1 MSVDSARRVVTA
13 ALPRITAQEFRD
25 RQERLRGRMGD
36 RGLAGML
43 VWSRG
48 ASTQDQYADVY
59 YLSNFYSHY
68 PAVPDADGRWRAKGY
83 GGLVVPIEGPVSL
96 VTDLASFRD
105 DLTYVDR
112 VITDQDVVGAAIRAL
127 RQDVPSGGPIGI
139 LGSPAL
145 SWRWYLALVEGVG
158 DRFVSADD
166 LGPELRLIKSPAEQA
181 LLRAAGQV
189 GVLGVEAV
197 MDAAVPGATEAEV
210 AAAGFEAALGAGGMV
225 YGISLSTGPYAHFYS
240 QSQPAPFDSR
250 HELREGDMA
259 RVDFYGS
266 VDGYLFDFGRSRVVG
281 REPDEVQQQL
291 LDVARDSVRAGIG
304 AVRPAATLGD
314 VARAADR
321 AFAASAFARSGKGLA
336 PEFGS
341 WGHSLGLNWEA
352 PYIDSESDL
361 VIEPGMCLAVEKRVA
376 VPGIGGATY
385 EDDVLVTMDGCE
397 ILTPARTVYGSS

>member
-1 MSVDSARRVVTA
+1 MR
-13 ALPRITAQEFRD
+13 
-25 RQERLRGRMGD
+25 D

-43 VWSRG
+43 VWARG

-68 PAVPDADGRWRAKGY
+68 PAVPDAHGRWRAKGY
-83 GGLVVPIEGPVSL
+83 VGLVVPVDGAVTL

-105 DLTYVDR
+105 DLTHVDR

-127 RQDVPSGGPIGI
+127 REDVAADGPIGI
-139 LGSPAL
+139 LGSAAL
-145 SWRWYLALVEGVG
+145 SWRWHEGLVDGLG
-158 DRFVSADD
+158 DRFVAADD

-197 MDAAVPGATEAEV
+197 LDAAVPGATEAEL
-210 AAAGFEAALGAGGMV
+210 AAAGFEAVLGAGGMV

-250 HELREGDMA
+250 YELRAGDMA

-291 LDVARDSVRAGIG
+291 LDVARDSVRAGTA
-304 AVRPAATLGD
+304 AVRPTATLGE

-321 AFAASAFARSGKGLA
+321 AFADSAFARSGRGLA
-336 PEFGS
+336 AEFGS

-352 PYIDSESDL
+352 PYIDSDSDL

-376 VPGIGGATY
+376 LPGVGGATY
-385 EDDVLVTMDGCE
+385 EDDVLVTANGCE
-397 ILTPARTVYGSS
+397 ILTPARSDY